1 MEDCCA
7 VCAESLEWVAYGS
20 CGHRDV
26 CSTCVVRL
34 RFVLGDR
41 RCCICKTECP
51 SVFATRALGSFTE
64 AKVNFSEFPPG
75 VTEGQH
81 GKYWYHEDSQAFF
94 DDVDHYRMI
103 SAMCRLSCSICDND
117 AEELRKDR
125 SNRRHRFKNIEQL
138 KGHLYHQHKMFMCN
152 LCMEGRKIFISEQKL
167 YTRSQLRQHVTTGD
181 SEVDG
186 SESERGG
193 FTGHPMCEFC
203 KNPFYGDT
211 ELYMHMSREHFTCHI
226 CQRQH
231 PGQYDYYR
239 SYEDLETHFLQDH
252 FLCENEACL
261 AKKFVVFQ
269 TDAEMKRHNA
279 IEHGGHMSRAKRNA
293 ALQIPISFRYRRNEQ
308 DQRRGRRRDLHPEP
322 SDNQLNMAI
331 QASLETAFSEGRL
344 HDSSYGSRLNAEH
357 GEASQADEITSS
369 MEPLAIS
376 SQSEPVSSR
385 SIAANRNGSGNES
398 ILQDISFPPLSDFE
412 PPQPSSRYAQV
423 LNQRSRA
430 SLGEESFPPLHG
442 LRESNK
448 PKPGPVSDGLVSD
461 TIAVRINPRKKG
473 SVKILHSA
481 QSRPVENYEAGS
493 SASSSSSHMRSTQN
507 SQPAPSTSSYSRPR
521 GLLSQVAPTSCSV
534 SQVTQVGENGFA
546 PTIPTNSAWK
556 PNDMRIKHSAS
567 SPNLHNSDPSEATTS
582 QMVSAV
588 TSNKESPAL
597 TESLPHVNVHRAN
610 KSLVESIRAGL
621 GMDENKYAAFR
632 SISAEYRQSLINSW
646 EYLSYV
652 EQFGLSHLVLELAQ
666 LCPDPHKQKELVDAY
681 NANLLTNNQ
690 RENTSNAV
698 FSKKDVKKRKG
709 KTKAIGHTENSTAK
723 DALADS
729 ILEQVRKLQSSR
741 HPLDN
746 EVEVLT
752 KDGYRSNMVK
762 IPSAIEVGGNTGS
775 VNSTV
780 SGSGSKKEIVT
791 NNGLGGEGHKKNK
804 KTSKFNRI
812 RLGDGS
818 AAAFLDLRHQ
828 QTSPEKTDEDRRNKP
843 ADVLPARGVW
853 GKGGGQKLFTQTGTS
868 K

>member
-34 RFVLGDR
+34 RFVLSDR

-51 SVFATRALGSFTE
+51 TVFITRALGNFTE
-64 AKVNFSEFPPG
+64 TKVNFSEFPPG

-94 DDVDHYRMI
+94 DDADHYKMI
-103 SAMCRLSCSICDND
+103 SAMCRLSCSICEKN
-117 AEELRKDR
+117 AEAARRGTSNKKLKFKD
-125 SNRRHRFKNIEQL
+125 IEQL
-138 KGHLYHQHKMFMCN
+138 KNHLYHQHKMFMCN

-167 YTRSQLRQHVTTGD
+167 YSRSQLRQHISTGG

-239 SYEDLETHFLQDH
+239 NYEDLETHFRQDH
-252 FLCENEACL
+252 FLCESETCL

-279 IEHGGHMSRAKRNA
+279 IQHGGHMSRAKRNA

-308 DQRRGRRRDLHPEP
+308 DQRRGRRRDLHLE
-322 SDNQLNMAI
+322 SSNNQLNMAI
-331 QASLETAFSEGRL
+331 QASLETAISEG
-344 HDSSYGSRLNAEH
+344 RLNAEH

-369 MEPLAIS
+369 MEQLVLTSHFEPIS
-376 SQSEPVSSR
+376 SVS
-385 SIAANRNGSGNES
+385 IPANRHSSGNES
-398 ILQDISFPPLSDFE
+398 ILQEISFPPLSDFE
-412 PPQPSSRYAQV
+412 PPLPSSRYAQV
-423 LNQRSRA
+423 LNRRSGA
-430 SLGEESFPPLHG
+430 SLGEESFPPLNG
-442 LRESNK
+442 VKVSSK
-448 PKPGPVSDGLVSD
+448 PKPKLVSDSIVSD
-461 TIAVRINPRKKG
+461 TIAARINPRNKG

-481 QSRPVENYEAGS
+481 KLRPVENYEAGS
-493 SASSSSSHMRSTQN
+493 SASSSSHMRPTQI
-507 SQPAPSTSSYSRPR
+507 SQPAPSSSSYARPW
-521 GLLSQVAPTSCSV
+521 GVSSQVAPSSSSV
-534 SQVTQVGENGFA
+534 PQVGENGFA
-546 PTIPTNSAWK
+546 AAISTNSAWALK
-556 PNDMRIKHSAS
+556 NMKMKHSAS
-567 SPNLHNSDPSEATTS
+567 APNLHNSDSSESSTP
-582 QMVSAV
+582 QIVSSV
-588 TSNKESPAL
+588 TLNKEFIL
-597 TESLPHVNVHRAN
+597 NYRITESPSHVDVYRAN
-610 KSLVESIRAGL
+610 KSLVENIRAGL

-666 LCPDPHKQKELVDAY
+666 LCPDPQKQKELIDAY
-681 NANLLTNNQ
+681 NANLFAKNQ
-690 RENTSNAV
+690 RESSSNAAI
-698 FSKKDVKKRKG
+698 SKKDGKIRKG
-709 KTKAIGHTENSTAK
+709 KTEAINHTENSSAK

-729 ILEQVRKLQSSR
+729 ISEQVRKLQTSR
-741 HPLDN
+741 YPPKDED
-746 EVEVLT
+746 EVEILT
-752 KDGYRSNMVK
+752 KDGYRTNMVK
-762 IPSAIEVGGNTGS
+762 IPSAIEGS
-775 VNSTV
+775 STSYMNSNVVDLSSERETI
-780 SGSGSKKEIVT
+780 S
-791 NNGLGGEGHKKNK
+791 NHGLGSERHKKNK
-804 KTSKFNRI
+804 KTSKFNRV

-818 AAAFLDLRHQ
+818 AAAYLDLCSQ
-828 QTSPEKTDEDRRNKP
+828 QTSPENTAGEERNKR
-843 ADVLPARGVW
+843 ADVLPAQGVW
-853 GKGGGQKLFTQTGTS
+853 GKGGGKKLFTQTGTS